1 MRTVARRLPETAD
14 QPEHPVSRE
23 CMRLV
28 EEIRAEGTQLP
39 YPLCD
44 KPLSPRVLDAMSS
57 VPREAFMPPSQRPYA
72 YVNAPASIGY
82 GQTISQPFI
91 VALMTDLLDLKAE
104 DVVLEIGTGSGYQ
117 AAVLSGLVARV
128 YSVEVVEPLADSA
141 RECLRRLHY
150 DNVHVRTGDGSE
162 GWPQHA
168 PYDGVIVT
176 AASEQV
182 PPALIDQMREG
193 ARMVIPIGGPREVQW
208 LTVVDKQAGGNV
220 FARRV
225 LAVRFVP
232 LTSPANGTNR

>member
-1 MRTVARRLPETAD
+1 M
-14 QPEHPVSRE
+14 
-23 CMRLV
+23 
-28 EEIRAEGTQLP
+28 
-39 YPLCD
+39 
-44 KPLSPRVLDAMSS
+44 
-57 VPREAFMPPSQRPYA
+57 
-72 YVNAPASIGY
+72 
-82 GQTISQPFI
+82 
-91 VALMTDLLDLKAE
+91 
-104 DVVLEIGTGSGYQ
+104 
-117 AAVLSGLVARV
+117 
-128 YSVEVVEPLADSA
+128 
-141 RECLRRLHY
+141 
-150 DNVHVRTGDGSE
+150 HVRTGDGSE
-162 GWPQHA
+162 GWPEHA